1 MKRIL
6 FIHVMALFCA
16 VQSFAQNS
24 FNSGDGWGAGWGTGA
39 TMSASAGSSFI
50 YTTTNSLGGN
60 VARYFRFFGNGTPC
74 GEYQPNNGGL
84 DLQLTVDATYT
95 SANMQC
101 GSTKAFFVTVPNT
114 TDNWVFK
121 SAGVSAQQIAVFRV
135 QGAVR
140 TVSSVAQA
148 PVSASVF
155 PAQAVTVTATM
166 SGAQSTGQNVYLRY
180 SADNFATSTVATM
193 TYSGTSATATIPSAT
208 NTAGATVRYYV
219 FTSGAANVATNGS
232 NADFYT
238 INLNNNAGSNYSY
251 TVASGWTTAAAG
263 NWGTAATWT
272 ANAVPPTATSMGA
285 VTINHAVTQD
295 VAALASAITI
305 SATGTLTATAN
316 TLTISNNTTGT
327 TFTNSGTMALSGT
340 HAVTFAGTAT
350 HTVSGTAT
358 FNNINTTTGINFGTS
373 STVNGTLTLNAGGF
387 VSTNA
392 PTYGGA
398 STLTYNTGAVYAAAT
413 EWTPNALT
421 GQGVPFNVT
430 ISTASTSVNF
440 GASTQYRR
448 LRGSLTISASTFLAL
463 STASGGDLRIGGNW
477 TNSGTFTANTRA
489 VYFDGS
495 AAQAINATATG
506 FAYLFIS
513 NTTATVTAAAAIT
526 VANALTIDANARL
539 DMAANTLTLTGTTST
554 VNGFLRSAGT
564 ITGASTTTLTFSS
577 TGTYEHNFT
586 GTAGTVP
593 TSTWSAGSTCAII
606 GYTASFAPAG
616 ISTQTFSNFTW
627 NCANQGT
634 ANCQLSAALTTING
648 NFSVLSTGT
657 TGSLRYNAGTPAAPT
672 LTIGGN
678 LIISGGTLDLTNGAS
693 TPTINLAG
701 NYVQTGGTL
710 AKSGVG
716 STTLNFNKGTGTQT
730 ITQSAGSVTG
740 TITWNV
746 GTGSSTNTAQLLS
759 NFAIAGGT
767 FNSLANASTDFQT
780 YTLSGSGTCAA
791 ATGTTLITANTAG
804 INTTGATG
812 SVQTTTRT
820 FTNTG
825 VNYTF
830 NGASAQTAGT
840 AIGAAASIA
849 NLTVNNSAGVTLSA
863 SVQSLTGT
871 LTLTSGSLTLS
882 TFDLNLGS
890 AATTSGASSTKY
902 VVTSSTGQMKKAA
915 LTTAFTFPVGN
926 AAYNPI
932 TITNTGTSDTY
943 GVIVSDGAVPNATV
957 STAAVNRRW
966 IVTEGTAGGGNL
978 SVTAQYNTGETGS
991 TFTTGSQVYVGLYV
1005 PTTWTTTTTTVGG
1018 SNPFTAAGSGFTQ
1031 SLPTSGTTAYF
1042 AIGNDGMSLALP
1054 TITTTTTA
1062 SSITNNAASTGGQTI
1077 VGSGLTAKGVV
1088 YSTAAVSTTPTLSN
1102 SVLTDGGTTTA
1113 NFTSSLTG
1121 LSPETQY
1128 YVRAYATNAAGTG
1141 YGPAINFRTL
1151 SNPATAQASGLGA
1164 TASASGALTINWTGA
1179 TFPGTG
1185 ATQGGYALI
1194 YGTGTP
1200 TLSSAN
1206 GNAPTAGAGT
1216 LITITPTSLPTV
1228 PATSYVLTGLTGGT
1242 TYNFL
1247 LVPFTWDGTNAATYN
1262 YLTTSAPTA
1271 SAVAVTNPAITTTTA
1286 ITSITNA
1293 SAASGGSGI
1302 SANGGTISAKG
1313 VVWNTSTA
1321 PITAN
1326 SSTNDGTGTAS
1337 FSSSLTSLSAQ
1348 TLYYVRSYATNNGGT
1363 AYGNELSF
1371 YTLSDEPTAAAT
1383 SFAAAANGSSQIDLS
1398 WTAAT
1403 FPSVGATNNG
1413 YIILRR
1419 TDSTNPTTTSVTDGV
1434 APASLSL
1441 PSGTT
1446 LVTTI
1451 TSGATASYNNTGLAA
1466 SSQYNYIIIP
1476 FTWNG
1481 SNAATYNYY
1490 LTLAPNANAT
1500 TDAGLPTVDV
1510 TTAASSITNNSASS
1524 GGSTLVAGGSAI
1536 TAKGVAYNTAAT
1548 PTTANSTTNDG
1559 SGTANFSS
1567 SLTGLSAQTLYYV
1580 RAYVT
1585 NSSGTGYGN
1594 EISFRTLSNPATA
1607 QASGLSSTASAS
1619 GELTISWTGATF
1631 PGSGATQGGYALIY
1645 STGTPT
1651 LSSANAA
1658 APAAG
1663 VGTLVTITPTN
1674 LPSAPAT
1681 SYVLSGLTGGTAYN
1695 FLLVPFTWDGTN
1707 ATTYNYLTASAP
1719 TASATAVATASLTT
1733 TAASAITNTTASSGG
1748 SAVNAGGGTISAK
1761 GVVWN
1766 TATAPTTA
1774 NSSTNDGT
1782 GTSSYSSSLTSL
1794 SPQTLYYARGY
1805 ATNDI
1810 GTVYGNEITFRTL
1823 SNPPTA
1829 QASGLTATAS
1839 SSSNI
1844 NLSWSAATFP
1854 VSGATTTG
1862 YVLLRATSPN
1872 TPSLGNGNGAAP
1884 TAGANTTIV
1893 SSTLTGTSTSSAGL
1907 TAATTYNY
1915 LLVPFTWD
1923 GSNASTYNYLTAS
1936 APTANATTLA
1946 TAPTAQP
1953 TALVFSA
1960 VTSSTITTSWTAA
1973 AGPPSGYIVLRST
1986 GSAPNTDPVSTTAY
2000 TAGNN
2005 LGNATVAYVGSAV
2018 TTGAQTGL
2026 VDGTTYFY
2034 EVYSYNGSGSSINY
2048 LTVSPLSSSQATTN
2062 MTAPVATA
2070 ATSIADVSF
2079 TANWNSSTGAAS
2091 YQLDVFPLTFDSF
2104 ENTTTLFTA
2113 TTGTAAYYSGN
2124 TSATLDAPAS
2134 AAYATDGTFGV
2145 GITNST
2151 LVLTSAN
2158 INTSSFASPSCS
2170 FRLASLSIGSTT
2182 NGADVTDIVTVEVSP
2197 DGGNTYYST
2206 ARVLGFGNA
2215 TWSFSTGS
2223 GVAST
2228 AYDGNATPVDFQP
2241 VVGGARTTDGYS
2253 TITITGLPLSNNLR
2267 VRITLF
2273 NNAASER
2280 WVIDNFSVSP
2290 APGNLSGYNTL
2301 SVAGTSQVVTGLS
2314 AGSNYGYRV
2323 RAVGANSTSVN
2334 SNIIAVATL
2343 NDPSN
2348 ADYRS
2353 VATGNYT
2360 SASTWEYNSIGST
2373 WVAATQAPTSA
2384 SNVTI
2389 QAAHTV
2395 TLDANRS
2402 IDAGKTLT
2410 ISGKLDAG
2418 ANNISGAGIVAMGA
2432 TSTIITSSTTGL
2444 AGALQVSTP
2453 ASCTF
2458 TVGAKFHFTGTAV
2471 NTGFASFTGVG
2482 SFTFYNIVWAGSTSL
2497 TLDKSIRITNLDF
2510 NNNGLIYLGNF
2521 DLFVSSSGNI
2531 NGTSLSA
2538 SKMIVTDGT
2547 GSLFKFIPTSA
2558 WTTFTWPIGEV
2569 TGTAEY
2575 SPVTIATLTGNAAA
2589 SAYIGFRVT
2598 DAVDPNN
2605 SLASNYI
2612 TRYWTYTTANLT
2624 AGSAWS
2630 NTTFAYT
2637 SADIVGT
2644 EALLKANV
2652 FSSATST
2659 WTEFATSSATSNT
2672 LTFTSGAST
2681 TTVLTGNTITARVD
2695 PPLYYRSASSG
2706 NWGTAAT
2713 WLVSTDAAFVAP
2725 AGVAAT
2731 SAPTASNSMGIIIM
2745 AGHSI
2750 TSSTSV
2756 SADQLAIQSTGSL
2769 EMTNN
2774 ALTISEGT
2782 GTDVTINS
2790 GATLLLSGT
2799 ATMTI
2804 PGGAT
2809 IQVDG
2814 LYKISSS
2821 VSPVVTSSGTTTIT
2835 STGTYEHA
2843 RDAGIIPTCTWN
2855 TGSTCLLSG
2864 TGNNTPTGLT
2874 QAFHHFTVN
2883 TTLTNSVNCSGAL
2896 TTINGKFKLT
2906 TNHPSF
2912 AFALGS
2918 NSVFTLTVTDS
2929 LIINNGIL
2937 NITNGTGTAT
2947 LTANGP
2953 VVMNGSGSILTK
2965 RNATTATFNF
2975 NNNFTQNA
2983 GLFDLNEAGASTTTV
2998 NFLGNV
3004 VLNGSFGRSGSATCN
3019 VNFIKGS
3026 GTQTLSFGGTS
3037 LTGAINWNIGNATTT
3052 NTVQLLSNVPLSSSA
3067 HNFNVLNNAT
3077 LDMGPYILSGTSTVF
3092 TLNATGAVKFGSVD
3106 GITTSPTAS
3115 GNVQTLTR
3123 TFPATASY
3131 FYNGT
3136 ANQVTGNA
3144 LPTTL
3149 TGTGNLNIQSGTG
3162 VTVTL
3167 SATRTTPTLNLLSG
3181 MFAAGAGQQ
3190 LNIAANGTVNA
3201 TGGDFASGANAGVL
3215 NFLTGGTGT
3224 FTGSCNPYNV
3234 YTSGGVNFGT
3244 GTVTIANGGT
3254 FRINIGGFVSTNAPF
3269 YAAGSTLQYWSNTTY
3284 GRSLEWSASSGR
3296 GYPHHVQI
3304 SNNTTLNPAN
3314 SGATQASTPL
3324 RTAGNLTIDSGSNLY
3339 MDSGSNNM
3347 IEDLVVNGDMIL
3359 TGAFSGS
3366 QTSGSDIFI
3375 GGNWQNDG
3383 TSANFFPNNR
3393 AVFLNGTGIQT
3404 ISGTNASFPAFPYLF
3419 IDKIAGS
3426 VSLSRDLQVTELL
3439 NFTASNV
3446 ANIVNGSN
3454 VLFVSKNTTTAI
3466 DRQGSG
3472 HVVGNLRRAVTT
3484 GSNTYAFTIGD
3495 ATNYSPVSLALN
3507 SVSASG
3513 NITASTTAGDHPQI
3527 ATSGLNASKSVNRFY
3542 TLSNSGVSLTSYNAT
3557 FTFVSGDLDASV
3569 NTANMLVG
3577 RYATSW
3583 TYPAVGTLTSTT
3595 AQATGLSAFGDFAL
3609 AECKSP
3615 TAFNITGG
3623 GSYCANI
3630 SGIDVGLD
3638 SSELGVG
3645 YQLRRNGTD
3654 VGSSVSG
3661 TGSAISFGNQTLAGT
3676 YTAVANSL
3684 ASAGCS
3690 SSMTG
3695 SVLVTITASV
3705 TPSVSIQTS
3714 ASTIC
3719 TGSSVTFTAT
3729 PQFGG
3734 TTPTYQWK
3742 LNGTNVGINSNT
3754 YTTTTLVNDDVV
3766 TCEMTSSEACPLPA
3780 SVTSNSITMTVLSF
3794 GTPTLSIASPS
3805 GTTLCTGDLITLTSS
3820 ATFEGSLPTYDW
3832 RVNGTSVGETGA
3844 SYSTFGLAN
3853 GDQVSCVLTS
3863 SYQCANTPTASSNT
3877 LTFTIVT
3884 PPQVDAGTNMTT
3896 CGTTAYTFA
3905 NAATNSNT
3913 SSIAWTENG
3922 AGSITAGANTLTPTY
3937 TPAAGDI
3944 GNTVTF
3950 TLTGNGNGPCAV
3962 IADNVTL
3969 TVTALTLYYVD
3980 ADGDGFGNP
3989 LSSPV
3994 ASCTPITGR
4003 VADNT
4008 DCCDTNDDINPMC
4021 EWWADADGDGVGGFI
4036 FTTGCVSGCSG
4047 FASTIPYYPGAHG
4060 GAPYGIDCND
4070 ESSSAYPGATELC
4083 GNTVDDDCDLTVDEG
4098 CSGIANDGFANAA
4111 LLNVNTSNAYYPNCL
4126 SVNGS
4131 VLNADISAEGNP
4143 ANVAASAGRDSWYRF
4158 VAPSTAARIQIV
4170 PTGFDA
4176 VVELRTAAHPAG
4188 QVDVENANA
4197 TVGGTEI
4204 MNVSGLTIGQTYYVA
4219 VRNYNAT
4226 SSGTFTICVSPLMP
4240 SGCGTAQ
4247 PTGGYSL
4254 CTSYKAIYRGAT
4266 SYTFNFTGVGGAAPT
4281 PFATTSATVSNG
4293 VIALSTSTLALRNG
4307 GVYNIRVDA
4316 NYSLQNGAGVTDPT
4330 ITILGPT
4337 TNCLNRSMVA
4347 APQLEV
4353 RTSQRCPATL
4363 FRSTYL
4369 AAVPITGDG
4378 NACGAVAY
4386 NYRFTR
4392 VSDCTGATALGGSF
4406 LVTTPNASPFL
4417 SLYAAFPNTTYPLPN
4432 LGYWKVEVAP
4442 VFSYGATAYGPAR
4455 VIQVNNTAASTMLPE
4470 EAIAAERSETT
4481 GTTIELYPNP
4491 GSGDRVIV
4499 TAESELPIIQ
4509 WAIFDELGRRIEGYQ
4524 VIPMDGIHY
4533 ELVFTNTL
4541 AGGLYHITWLAD
4553 GEPHNTKWVVS
4564 GQE

>member
-6 FIHVMALFCA
+6 FIHVMALLCA
-16 VQSFAQNS
+16 VQSQAQNS

-39 TMSASAGSSFI
+39 TMSASAGSSLI

-60 VARYFRFFGNGTPC
+60 VSRFFRFFGNGTPC

-148 PVSASVF
+148 PASASVF

-166 SGAQSTGQNVYLRY
+166 SGTQSTGQNVYLRY

-193 TYSGTSATATIPSAT
+193 TYSGTSATATIPVAT

-251 TVASGWTTAAAG
+251 TVAAGWTTAAAG

-340 HAVTFAGTAT
+340 HAVSFAGTAT

-392 PTYGGA
+392 PTYGAA

-421 GQGVPFNVT
+421 GQGVPNNVA

-448 LRGSLTISASTFLAL
+448 LRGNLTISASTFLAL

-495 AAQAINATATG
+495 AAQTINATATG

-513 NTTATVTAAAAIT
+513 NTSATVTAATAIT
-526 VANALTIDANARL
+526 VANSLTIDASARL
-539 DMAANTLTLTGTTST
+539 DMAANTLTLTGSTSA

-564 ITGASTTTLTFSS
+564 FTGASTTTLTFSS

-586 GTAGTVP
+586 TTAGTIP

-606 GYTASFAPAG
+606 GYTASNTPG
-616 ISTQTFSNFTW
+616 GLGQTFSNFTW
-627 NCANQGT
+627 NCTNQAA
-634 ANCQLSAALTTING
+634 ANCQLSAGVTTING
-648 NFSVLSTGT
+648 NLSILSTGT
-657 TGSLRYNAGTPAAPT
+657 TGSVRYNAGTPAAPT

-678 LIISGGTLDLTNGAS
+678 LIISGGTLDLTSGAS

-710 AKSGVG
+710 AKSGAG
-716 STTLNFNKGTGTQT
+716 ATTLNFNKGTGTQS

-780 YTLSGSGTCAA
+780 YTLSGSGTFAA

-849 NLTVNNSAGVTLSA
+849 NLTINNSAGVTLSA

-1005 PTTWTTTTTTVGG
+1005 PTTWTTATTTVSG

-1042 AIGNDGMSLALP
+1042 SIGNEGMSLALP
-1054 TITTTTTA
+1054 TVTTTTSA

-1077 VGSGLTAKGVV
+1077 AGSGLTAKGVV

-1113 NFTSSLTG
+1113 NFTSNLTS

-1151 SNPATAQASGLGA
+1151 SNPATAQAAGFGA
-1164 TASASGALTINWTGA
+1164 TASASGALTISWTGA

-1206 GNAPTAGAGT
+1206 GNAPTAGVGT
-1216 LITITPTSLPTV
+1216 LITITPTNLPTA

-1262 YLTTSAPTA
+1262 YLTTSAPTT

-1286 ITSITNA
+1286 ITSITNS

-1313 VVWNTSTA
+1313 VVWNTTTA
-1321 PITAN
+1321 PTTAN
-1326 SSTNDGTGTAS
+1326 SSTTDGTGTAS

-1348 TLYYVRSYATNNGGT
+1348 TLYYVRSYATNNVGT

-1371 YTLSDEPTAAAT
+1371 YTLSNEPTAAAT

-1398 WTAAT
+1398 WTAGT
-1403 FPSVGATNNG
+1403 FPGSGATNNG
-1413 YIILRR
+1413 YIVLRR
-1419 TDSTNPTTTSVTDGV
+1419 IDSTNPTTTSVTDGV

-1451 TSGATASYNNTGLAA
+1451 TSGATTSYNNTGLAA

-1490 LTLAPNANAT
+1490 LTSAPNANAT
-1500 TDAGLPTVDV
+1500 TAAGFATVDV

-1524 GGSTLVAGGSAI
+1524 GGSSLAEGGSAI
-1536 TAKGVAYNTAAT
+1536 TAKGVAYHTST
-1548 PTTANSTTNDG
+1548 LPTISNSTTSDG
-1559 SGTANFSS
+1559 SGTADFSS

-1594 EISFRTLSNPATA
+1594 EITFRTLSNPASA
-1607 QASGLSSTASAS
+1607 QATSLSASNSAS
-1619 GELTISWTGATF
+1619 GQLTLSWTGANF
-1631 PGSGATQGGYALIY
+1631 PSSGATQGGYALIY

-1651 LSSANAA
+1651 LSSANGT

-1674 LPSAPAT
+1674 LPTAPAT
-1681 SYVLSGLTGGTAYN
+1681 SYVLSGLTGGTTYN
-1695 FLLVPFTWDGTN
+1695 FLLVPFTFDGTN

-1719 TASATAVATASLTT
+1719 TASATAVTTASVTT
-1733 TAASAITNTTASSGG
+1733 TAASSVTNTTASSGG
-1748 SAVNAGGGTISAK
+1748 SALVAGGGTISAK
-1761 GVVWN
+1761 GVVLN
-1766 TATAPTTA
+1766 TSTAPTTA

-1782 GTSSYSSSLTSL
+1782 GTTSFSSSLTSL
-1794 SPQTLYYARGY
+1794 SPETLHYYRAY
-1805 ATNDI
+1805 ATNEV
-1810 GTVYGNEITFRTL
+1810 GTVYGAELTFRTL

-1829 QASGLTATAS
+1829 QASGLSATAS

-1854 VSGATTTG
+1854 GSGATTTG

-1893 SSTLTGTSTSSAGL
+1893 SSALTGTTTSSAGL
-1907 TAATTYNY
+1907 AAGTTYNF

-1923 GSNASTYNYLTAS
+1923 GSNASTYNYLTSS

-1946 TAPTAQP
+1946 AAPTAQP

-1973 AGPPSGYIVLRST
+1973 TGAPTGYIVLRST
-1986 GSAPNTDPVSTTAY
+1986 GSAPDTDPVSTTTY
-2000 TAGNN
+2000 TAGNT
-2005 LGNATVAYVGSAV
+2005 LGNATVVYVGSGV
-2018 TTGAQTGL
+2018 TTGAQTSL
-2026 VDGTTYFY
+2026 VDGTTYYY
-2034 EVYSYNGSGSSINY
+2034 EVYSYNGSGSGINY
-2048 LTVSPLSSSQATTN
+2048 LTASPLSSSQATTN
-2062 MTAPVATA
+2062 ITAPVATA
-2070 ATSIADVSF
+2070 ATSAAATSF
-2079 TANWNSSTGAAS
+2079 TANWGAVSGAAS
-2091 YQLDVFPLTFDSF
+2091 YLLDVSTNPCFATFGSSSTATEGFAGGTTAPSGWTFTTIATTYTSAGNFGAASPSVQMDATGDRVLTNQLSGAAASQLSF
-2104 ENTTTLFTA
+2104 WLKGNGTNTLSALLVEGTTDGTNWVTIENITNSIP
-2113 TTGTAAYYSGN
+2113 TTGTTRTYNFSSTPLLPCGMIQFRFTYTKNAGN
-2124 TSATLDAPAS
+2124 LAFDDVSITSAS
-2134 AAYATDGTFGV
+2134 
-2145 GITNST
+2145 
-2151 LVLTSAN
+2151 
-2158 INTSSFASPSCS
+2158 
-2170 FRLASLSIGSTT
+2170 
-2182 NGADVTDIVTVEVSP
+2182 
-2197 DGGNTYYST
+2197 ST
-2206 ARVLGFGNA
+2206 A
-2215 TWSFSTGS
+2215 
-2223 GVAST
+2223 
-2228 AYDGNATPVDFQP
+2228 DF
-2241 VVGGARTTDGYS
+2241 V
-2253 TITITGLPLSNNLR
+2253 
-2267 VRITLF
+2267 
-2273 NNAASER
+2273 
-2280 WVIDNFSVSP
+2280 
-2290 APGNLSGYNTL
+2290 SGYNSL
-2301 SVAGTSQVVTGLS
+2301 SVSGTSSSVTGLAS
-2314 AGSNYGYRV
+2314 TTTYYYRV
-2323 RAVGANSTSVN
+2323 RAVGTNSTSGI
-2334 SNIIAVATL
+2334 SNVISAATL
-2343 NDPSN
+2343 NDPAI

-2389 QAAHTV
+2389 SAAHTV

-2410 ISGKLDAG
+2410 ISGILDAG

-2432 TSTIITSSTTGL
+2432 ASTIITSSASGL
-2444 AGALQVSTP
+2444 AGALQVTTP

-2458 TVGAKFHFTGTAV
+2458 TAGAKFHFTGTAV
-2471 NTGFASFTGVG
+2471 NTGFSSFTGVG

-2497 TLDKSIRITNLDF
+2497 TLDKSIRITTLDF
-2510 NNNGLIYLGNF
+2510 NNSGLIYLGNF
-2521 DLFVSSSGNI
+2521 DLFISSTGSI

-2547 GSLFKFIPTSA
+2547 GSLFRFITTGA
-2558 WTTFTWPIGEV
+2558 WTAFTWPIGEV

-2575 SPVTIATLTGNAAA
+2575 SPVTINALTGNAAA
-2589 SAYIGFRVT
+2589 SAYIGFRVA
-2598 DAVDPNN
+2598 DAAEPNN
-2605 SLASNYI
+2605 GLASNYI

-2630 NTTFAYT
+2630 NATFAYT

-2644 EALLKANV
+2644 EALLKANA
-2652 FSSATST
+2652 FNSGTSS
-2659 WTEFATSSATSNT
+2659 WTEFASSSAASNT

-2706 NWGTAAT
+2706 NWGTSST

-2731 SAPTASNSMGIIIM
+2731 SAPTATNSMGITIM

-2750 TSSTSV
+2750 TSSASV
-2756 SADQLAIQSTGSL
+2756 SADQLTIQSTSSL

-2774 ALTISEGT
+2774 ALTISDGT
-2782 GTDVTINS
+2782 GTDVTISS

-2799 ATMTI
+2799 ATITI
-2804 PGGAT
+2804 NTSAT

-2814 LYKISSS
+2814 LYKVSSTAA
-2821 VSPVVTSSGTTTIT
+2821 PVVTNAGTTTVT

-2855 TGSTCLLSG
+2855 TGSTCLITG
-2864 TGNNTPTGLT
+2864 TGNNAPTGLA
-2874 QAFHHFTVN
+2874 QSFHHFTVN

-2896 TTINGKFKLT
+2896 QTINGKFKLT
-2906 TNHPSF
+2906 TNDASF
-2912 AFALGS
+2912 GWRLTGTT
-2918 NSVFTLTVTDS
+2918 NYTLTVADS
-2929 LIINNGIL
+2929 LIISNGIL
-2937 NITNGTGTAT
+2937 DAASGGSTGTIN
-2947 LTANGP
+2947 ANGAI
-2953 VVMNGSGSILTK
+2953 VMNGATSQITK
-2965 RNATTATFNF
+2965 TGAATITFNA

-2983 GLFDLNEAGASTTTV
+2983 GIIEFNAGGSSNTTWNIKGDFVQGGTIQRTNGGTHVLNFNKASGMQTWTQTGTYGAGAMTI
-2998 NFLGNV
+2998 NA
-3004 VLNGSFGRSGSATCN
+3004 GSS
-3019 VNFIKGS
+3019 
-3026 GTQTLSFGGTS
+3026 
-3037 LTGAINWNIGNATTT
+3037 TT
-3052 NTVQLLSNVPLSSSA
+3052 NTLQLLSNISLGTSA
-3067 HNFNVLNNAT
+3067 QVFNVTNGAT
-3077 LDMGPYILSGTSTVF
+3077 LDMGPYVMTGTSSTFAVG
-3092 TLNATGAVKFGSVD
+3092 ATGAVKFGSVD
-3106 GITTSPTAS
+3106 GITTAPTAS
-3115 GNVQTLTR
+3115 GNVQTATR

-3136 ANQVTGNA
+3136 SNQVTGNA

-3181 MFAAGAGQQ
+3181 LFAAGAGQQ
-3190 LNIAANGTVNA
+3190 LNISANGTVNA
-3201 TGGDFASGANAGVL
+3201 TGGDFATGASAGVL
-3215 NFLTGGTGT
+3215 NFVTGGTGT
-3224 FTGSCNPYNV
+3224 FTGNCNPYNV

-3254 FRINIGGFVSTNAPF
+3254 FRINTGGFVNTNAPF
-3269 YAAGSTLQYWSNTTY
+3269 YASGSTLQYYTTSSY
-3284 GRSLEWSASSGR
+3284 GRDLEWSTTSGR

-3304 SNNTTLNPAN
+3304 SNNTIVNPAN
-3314 SGATQASTPL
+3314 TGATKANVPL
-3324 RTAGNLTIDSGSNLY
+3324 RTAGNLTIDSGSSLY
-3339 MDSGSNNM
+3339 MDFSSNNM
-3347 IEDLVVNGDMIL
+3347 IEDLVVGGNFLL
-3359 TGAFSGS
+3359 TGAISAS
-3366 QTSGSDIFI
+3366 QTAGSDIYV
-3375 GGNWQNDG
+3375 GGNWTNNG

-3393 AVFLNGTGIQT
+3393 GVFLNGSGTQT
-3404 ISGTNASFPAFPYLF
+3404 ISGTNASFPAFPYLL
-3419 IDKIAGS
+3419 IEKASGS
-3426 VSLSRDLQVTELL
+3426 VVLGRDVQVTAQLT
-3439 NFTASNV
+3439 FTS
-3446 ANIVNGSN
+3446 ANTA
-3454 VLFVSKNTTTAI
+3454 VLDAATYTMYVSGNATTAI
-3466 DRQGSG
+3466 DRQGAG
-3472 HVVGNLRRAVTT
+3472 HVVGNLRRAVAT
-3484 GSNTYAFTIGD
+3484 GTNTYTYPVGD
-3495 ATNYSPVSLALN
+3495 ATNYTPVSTALN
-3507 SVSASG
+3507 NVTVAGS
-3513 NITASTTAGDHPQI
+3513 ITAKSNAGDHPQI
-3527 ATSGLNASKSVNRFY
+3527 ASSGIDGSKSVNRYY
-3542 TLSNSGVSLTSYNAT
+3542 TLTNTGATLTSFDAT
-3557 FTFVSGDLDASV
+3557 FTFVSGDVDSGA
-3569 NTANMLVG
+3569 NTANFLVG
-3577 RYATSW
+3577 NYASGW
-3583 TYPAVGTLTSTT
+3583 TYPTVGTRTSTT
-3595 AQATGLSAFGDFAL
+3595 TQATGISTFGEFAI
-3609 AECKSP
+3609 AECKAP
-3615 TAFNITGG
+3615 AAFNVTGG
-3623 GSYCANI
+3623 GSYC
-3630 SGIDVGLD
+3630 SGSGGLAVGLNG
-3638 SSELGVG
+3638 SEAGIG
-3645 YQLRRNGTD
+3645 YQLKLDGVD
-3654 VGSSVSG
+3654 IGSNVVG
-3661 TGSAISFGNQTLAGT
+3661 TGSAISFGNQTSGGV
-3676 YTAVANSL
+3676 YTAVATSL
-3684 ASAGCS
+3684 ASTGCS
-3690 SSMTG
+3690 NSMTG
-3695 SVLVTITASV
+3695 SVTIAV
-3705 TPSVSIQTS
+3705 NPVVNPSISISAT

-3719 TGSSVTFTAT
+3719 TGTSVTFDATA
-3729 PQFGG
+3729 QYGG
-3734 TTPTYQWK
+3734 SSPAYQWK
-3742 LNGTNVGINSNT
+3742 VNGSNVGTNST
-3754 YTTTTLVNDDVV
+3754 SYTSTTLANGDVV
-3766 TCEMTSSEACPLPA
+3766 TCVLTSSETCPSPA
-3780 SVTSNSITMTVLSF
+3780 SVTSNTYTMAVLAYE
-3794 GTPTLSIASPS
+3794 TPSVTIAASPS
-3805 GTTLCTGDLITLTSS
+3805 TTGCEGDLITFTATPTFGGGTPVYAWTLNGS
-3820 ATFEGSLPTYDW
+3820 A
-3832 RVNGTSVGETGA
+3832 VGTNSQT
-3844 SYSTFGLAN
+3844 YSTINLAN
-3853 GDQVSCVLTS
+3853 GNSVQCVMTS
-3863 SYQCANTPTASSNT
+3863 DYLCVTSATDSSNIVSM
-3877 LTFTIVT
+3877 TIVT
-3884 PPQVDAGTNMTT
+3884 PPQVDAGSEMTT
-3896 CGTTAYTFA
+3896 CGTIPFTFS
-3905 NAATNSNT
+3905 NGATNSNT
-3913 SSIAWTENG
+3913 TSIVWAENG

-3937 TPAAGDI
+3937 TPAAGDL
-3944 GNTVTF
+3944 GTTVTF
-3950 TLTGNGNGPCAV
+3950 TLTGYGNSPCAE

-3969 TVTALTLYYVD
+3969 QVTALTLYYTD

-3994 ASCTPITGR
+3994 ASCTPVSGKVT
-4003 VADNT
+4003 DNT
-4008 DCCDTNDDINPMC
+4008 DCCDSNADINPGA

-4036 FTTGCVSGCSG
+4036 YATGCVSGCSG
-4047 FASTIPYYPGAHG
+4047 YASTIPYYPGAHG
-4060 GAPYGIDCND
+4060 GAPYSIDCND
-4070 ESSSAYPGATELC
+4070 GAATAYPGGSELC
-4083 GNTVDDDCDLTVDEG
+4083 GNTVDDDCDGIVDEG
-4098 CSGIANDGFANAA
+4098 CSGIANDEFTNANSIQ
-4111 LLNVNTSNAYYPNCL
+4111 VNTSNTFYPNCVAIAGTL
-4126 SVNGS
+4126 
-4131 VLNADISAEGNP
+4131 LNADPSTEANP
-4143 ANVAASAGRDSWYRF
+4143 ANVASGAGRDTWF
-4158 VAPSTAARIQIV
+4158 KFIAPSTAARIRV
-4170 PTGFDA
+4170 VSAGFDA
-4176 VVELRTAAHPAG
+4176 VIELRTAAHPSG
-4188 QVDVENANA
+4188 QVDVENANN

-4204 MNVSGLTIGQTYYVA
+4204 MNVSGLTAGQTYYVA
-4219 VRNYNAT
+4219 VRNYNNT
-4226 SSGTFTICVSPLMP
+4226 SGGTFSICIAPLMP

-4247 PTGGYSL
+4247 AVGGLSL
-4254 CTSYKAIYRGAT
+4254 CSSFKSIYRGAT
-4266 SYTFNFTGVGGAAPT
+4266 SYTFNFTGSGGTAPT
-4281 PFATTSATVSNG
+4281 PFVTTSATSSGLMSLSN
-4293 VIALSTSTLALRNG
+4293 APLALRNG
-4307 GVYNIRVDA
+4307 GTYSVRVDA
-4316 NYSLQNGAGVTDPT
+4316 NYVLQNGAGAFDSPIVV
-4330 ITILGPT
+4330 LGT
-4337 TNCLNRSMVA
+4337 ACSRTMAA
-4347 APQLEV
+4347 APLIEV
-4353 RTSQRCPATL
+4353 RSSQRCPVTL
-4363 FRSTYL
+4363 NRSAYL
-4369 AAVPITGDG
+4369 VGAPVTGG
-4378 NACGAVAY
+4378 TNACGAISF

-4392 VSDCTGATALGGSF
+4392 VTDCTGTTTVGTPFVVSSAGS
-4406 LVTTPNASPFL
+4406 TPYL
-4417 SLYAAFPNTTYPLPN
+4417 SLYIAFPNGIYPLPN
-4432 LGYWKVEVAP
+4432 LGYWKVEIAP
-4442 VFSYGATAYGPAR
+4442 VFSYGATAYGPAQI
-4455 VIQVNNTAASTMLPE
+4455 IQVNNTSLSSMLPE
-4470 EAIAAERSETT
+4470 TAQLDERAEDLEATM
-4481 GTTIELYPNP
+4481 GVYPNP
-4491 GSGDRVIV
+4491 GNGQYAIV
-4499 TAESELPIIQ
+4499 YAESELPITQ
-4509 WAIFDELGRRIEGYQ
+4509 WSVFDELGRKVEGYQ
-4524 VIPMDGIHY
+4524 VTNLNGTQY
-4533 ELVFTNTL
+4533 ELVFNNTL
-4541 AGGLYHITWLAD
+4541 ANGLYYIHWMAD
-4553 GEPHNTKWVVS
+4553 GELKSVRWMVS
-4564 GQE
+4564 R